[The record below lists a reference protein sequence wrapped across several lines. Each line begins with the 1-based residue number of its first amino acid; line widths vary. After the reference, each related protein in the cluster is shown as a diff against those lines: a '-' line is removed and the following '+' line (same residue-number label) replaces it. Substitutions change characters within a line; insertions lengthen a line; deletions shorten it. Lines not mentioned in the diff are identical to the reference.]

1 MQVVILCDQKIG
13 VLRINRF
20 YYFLISFDTMV
31 SNAFFHAFSTREGQD
46 IRDTF
51 VKIEH
56 NIFFLL

>member
-31 SNAFFHAFSTREGQD
+31 SMLSSMLSLPGKGR
-46 IRDTF
+46 TF